1 MDNLKEAIAKDIETL
16 KQIEV
21 DVMESSLYYKQ
32 VKRWVISI
40 FLLLFITTLLV
51 GALSA
56 PFTDKMFSAGQVAYK
71 FKLYFGLTFVGSIL
85 LFFGRISW
93 CGPIIVFKEQILPK
107 LETRD
112 WLINQTKRVL
122 LRGYVGFVVLM
133 FLGTLYFGWPFVGVV
148 MLFSFAVSTAVTTN
162 LMTLELNRVGASVF
176 FIFLKDYF
184 QTITSENLF
193 NKKH

>member
-16 KQIEV
+16 NQIEV
-21 DVMESSLYYKQ
+21 DVMQSSLYYTE

-40 FLLLFITTLLV
+40 FLVLFLTTLLV

-56 PFTDKMFSAGQVAYK
+56 PFTDKMFAAGQVAYK
-71 FKLYFGLTFVGSIL
+71 FKLYFGLAFAGSIL

-107 LETRD
+107 LEARD
-112 WLINQTKRVL
+112 WVINQTKRVL
-122 LRGYVGFVVLM
+122 LRGYIGFVVLM

-148 MLFSFAVSTAVTTN
+148 MLFSFAVSTAVTMN
-162 LMTLELNRVGASVF
+162 LTMIELNRVGASVLF
-176 FIFLKDYF
+176 RVLKDYF
-184 QTITSENLF
+184 QKTQREPA
-193 NKKH
+193 

>member
-21 DVMESSLYYKQ
+21 DVMESSLYYKK
-32 VKRWVISI
+32 VKQWVVGI
-40 FLLLFITTLLV
+40 FLVLFITTLLV

-56 PFTDKMFSAGQVAYK
+56 PFTDKMFAPGQVAYK

-93 CGPIIVFKEQILPK
+93 CGPMIVFKEQILPK

-122 LRGYVGFVVLM
+122 LRGYIGFVVLM

-148 MLFSFAVSTAVTTN
+148 MLFSFAVATAVTTN
-162 LMTLELNRVGASVF
+162 LMLIELNRVGASVLF
-176 FIFLKDYF
+176 TSLKDYF
-184 QTITSENLF
+184 QKTARDGL
-193 NKKH
+193 KKE

>member
-21 DVMESSLYYKQ
+21 DVMASSLYYKK
-32 VKRWVISI
+32 VKQWVIGI
-40 FLLLFITTLLV
+40 FLLLFLTTLLV

-56 PFTDKMFSAGQVAYK
+56 PFTDKMFAAGQVAYK
-71 FKLYFGLTFVGSIL
+71 FKLYFGLAFAGSIL

-112 WLINQTKRVL
+112 WLIKQSMRVL
-122 LRGYVGFVVLM
+122 LRGYIGFVVLM

-148 MLFSFAVSTAVTTN
+148 MLFCFAISTTVTMN

-176 FIFLKDYF
+176 FAFLKDDF
-184 QTITSENLF
+184 QKTMREELI
-193 NKKH
+193 KA

>member
-21 DVMESSLYYKQ
+21 DVMDSSLYYKK
-32 VKRWVISI
+32 VKQWVISI

-71 FKLYFGLTFVGSIL
+71 FKLYFGLTFAGSIL

-122 LRGYVGFVVLM
+122 FRGYIGFVVLM
-133 FLGTLYFGWPFVGVV
+133 FLGTLYFGGPFVGVV
-148 MLFSFAVSTAVTTN
+148 MLFCFAISTAVTMN
-162 LMTLELNRVGASVF
+162 LMLLELNRAGASVF
-176 FIFLKDYF
+176 FSFLKDYF
-184 QTITSENLF
+184 QKTTRDGL
-193 NKKH
+193 KKE

>member
-1 MDNLKEAIAKDIETL
+1 
-16 KQIEV
+16 
-21 DVMESSLYYKQ
+21 
-32 VKRWVISI
+32 VI
-40 FLLLFITTLLV
+40 
-51 GALSA
+51 
-56 PFTDKMFSAGQVAYK
+56 SAGQAAYK

-112 WLINQTKRVL
+112 WLIKQTKRVL
-122 LRGYVGFVVLM
+122 LRGYIGCVVLM

-184 QTITSENLF
+184 QTITPENLF